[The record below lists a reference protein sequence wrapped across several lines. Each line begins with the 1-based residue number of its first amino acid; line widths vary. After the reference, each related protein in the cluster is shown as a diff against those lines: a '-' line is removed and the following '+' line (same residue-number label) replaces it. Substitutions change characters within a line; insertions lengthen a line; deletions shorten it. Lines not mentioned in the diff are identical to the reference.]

1 MTALPQIRPVDTR
14 PTALQHWAR
23 RTFTTVAYLVTAG
36 VSITLALV
44 FRTDIWRI
52 ALSAL
57 LVTLLVA
64 LLVGIT
70 LSVASF
76 FRDDDS

>member
-14 PTALQHWAR
+14 QTVLQEWAR
-23 RTFTTVAYLVTAG
+23 RAFTTAIYLATAS
-36 VSITLALV
+36 VSIALALV
-44 FRTDIWRI
+44 FGTDIWRI

-57 LVTLLVA
+57 LVVLLVTC
-64 LLVGIT
+64 LVGIT
-70 LSVASF
+70 LSAASF

>member
-14 PTALQHWAR
+14 QTALQEWAR
-23 RTFTTVAYLVTAG
+23 RAFTTAVYLVTAG
-36 VSITLALV
+36 VSIALALV
-44 FRTDIWRI
+44 FGTDIWRI

-57 LVTLLVA
+57 LVVLLVA
-64 LLVGIT
+64 CLVGIT
-70 LSVASF
+70 LSAASF